1 MWTVGLIVGRV
12 ILFFSFTIGGCAADL
27 PGTLP
32 ETVTDYT
39 NAVVEP
45 VRAYA
50 LFMSSSACRSK
61 RDPRQRILGRGEED
75 FSVTCPVL
83 LAEARDLTLKTET
96 KVRTG

>member
-1 MWTVGLIVGRV
+1 MWTVGLTVGRV

-45 VRAYA
+45 VRAYCTIHVVERMQKQEGSPTA
-50 LFMSSSACRSK
+50 DIGARRRRLSRYLSSSSS
-61 RDPRQRILGRGEED
+61 GGERPDLED
-75 FSVTCPVL
+75 
-83 LAEARDLTLKTET
+83 
-96 KVRTG
+96 